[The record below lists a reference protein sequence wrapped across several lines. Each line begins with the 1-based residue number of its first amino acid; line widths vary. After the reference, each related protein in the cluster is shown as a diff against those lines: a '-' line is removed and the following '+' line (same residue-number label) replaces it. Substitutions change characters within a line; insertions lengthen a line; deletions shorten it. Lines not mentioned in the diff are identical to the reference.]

1 MTSHSESRLEGSI
14 LTPNGWVEGRLGV
27 GGGLIASIEGRALAP
42 TEKPGAPFILP
53 GFIDLHVH
61 GGGGADWQ
69 GGEEGVRGLV
79 RYHTSY
85 GTTAIAPTTAAG
97 RVAVIER
104 ALAAIAAVASRR
116 EAGEAVVLGAHLEG
130 PFVNPRKPGAM
141 DVSVLLEG
149 EPGLAKSWAD
159 RCPIVVATV
168 APEIPGGLEVIE
180 TLTARGCRVQI
191 GHSIATPAEAEEA
204 FRSGCCGF
212 THLFNAM
219 SGVEH
224 RSPGVAAYAL
234 AHARYAEIIGDLIH
248 VDATVVLA
256 AYRAIPRLYAITDAS
271 AGAGLPDGTYAWG
284 GRRSVKRG
292 LKITLENGATLA
304 GSAITMLDA
313 FRNLVAIGLSIEQA
327 SDMTSARQAEYLGRR
342 DLGRI
347 ELGARACLVE
357 LDDAL
362 ALQGV
367 WVDGESV
374 APAPQALARGGSV

>member
-1 MTSHSESRLEGSI
+1 MTSHSDAGLEGSI
-14 LTPNGWVEGRLGV
+14 LTPNGWVEG
-27 GGGLIASIEGRALAP
+27 GLRVNGSVIAAVEGRALAP
-42 TEKPGAPFILP
+42 TERPCGPFILP

-69 GGEEGVRGLV
+69 GGEAGIRGLV

-85 GTTAIAPTTAAG
+85 GTTAIAPTTATG
-97 RVAVIER
+97 PVAAIEGSLS
-104 ALAAIAAVASRR
+104 AIAAIAAKR
-116 EAGEAVVLGAHLEG
+116 EQGEAVVLGAHLEG
-130 PFVNPRKPGAM
+130 PFVNPKKPGAM
-141 DVSVLLEG
+141 DVSLILEG
-149 EPGLAKSWAD
+149 DPGLAKSWAD
-159 RCPIVVATV
+159 RCRIVVATV
-168 APEIPGGLEVIE
+168 APEIPNGRDVIE
-180 TLTARGCRVQI
+180 TLTAGGCRVQI
-191 GHSIATPAEAEEA
+191 GHSIATPAEAEQA
-204 FRSGCCGF
+204 FRGGCCGF

-234 AHARYAEIIGDLIH
+234 AHARFAEIIGDLIH

-256 AYRAIPRLYAITDAS
+256 AYRAIPRIYAITDAS
-271 AGAGLPDGTYAWG
+271 AAAGLPDGNYEWG

-292 LKITLENGATLA
+292 QRITLENGTTLA

-313 FRNLVAIGLSIEQA
+313 FRNLTKIGLSVEQA
-327 SDMTSARQAEYLGRR
+327 SDMTSARQAEYLGLR

-347 ELGARACLVE
+347 EVGARACLVE

-374 APAPQALARGGSV
+374 MPGAQAPQAAFA